1 MAKIR
6 MLSLFSGIGAPEK
19 AIKNLGFDLEVVNY
33 CEIDKFASTSYQA
46 VHNEDESLNLKDVS
60 EVEGHNLS
68 NIDLLF
74 HGSPC
79 QSFSMV
85 GKGEG
90 GNKGS
95 GTKSSLM
102 WETVRIVKECLPQI
116 VIWENV
122 KGVLSKNHKH
132 NFDSYIDEL
141 SALGY
146 NSTYKVIS
154 PQDIGEAQSR
164 QRVFVVSML
173 NGEFEFPNNFTESFK
188 PLKTYLEDEADE
200 KYILNDKLI
209 KTFVSGSPSFI
220 GRMRVQDPEGGA
232 GCLVAKGGKAAR
244 TNNYLLSNL
253 QHYNGFDLGYNQ
265 ITEMQDRGYKIRA
278 LTPLEYWRLQGFDDV
293 DFYNA
298 REALANKYKKGDITK
313 TDAQLYKQAGNS
325 INVKVLESFLESLL
339 NEYLTNDK
347 KGEI

>member
-146 NSTYKVIS
+146 NYTYKVIS

-188 PLKTYLEDEADE
+188 PLKTYLEDETDE

-209 KTFVSGSPSFI
+209 KTF
-220 GRMRVQDPEGGA
+220 
-232 GCLVAKGGKAAR
+232 
-244 TNNYLLSNL
+244 
-253 QHYNGFDLGYNQ
+253 
-265 ITEMQDRGYKIRA
+265 
-278 LTPLEYWRLQGFDDV
+278 
-293 DFYNA
+293 
-298 REALANKYKKGDITK
+298 
-313 TDAQLYKQAGNS
+313 
-325 INVKVLESFLESLL
+325 
-339 NEYLTNDK
+339 
-347 KGEI
+347 

>member
-1 MAKIR
+1 
-6 MLSLFSGIGAPEK
+6 
-19 AIKNLGFDLEVVNY
+19 Y
-33 CEIDKFASTSYQA
+33 C
-46 VHNEDESLNLKDVS
+46 
-60 EVEGHNLS
+60 
-68 NIDLLF
+68 
-74 HGSPC
+74 SPC

-188 PLKTYLEDEADE
+188 PLKTYLEDETDE

-209 KTFVSGSPSFI
+209 KTFVSGSPSVI
-220 GRMRVQDPEGGA
+220 GRMRGKDPEGGA
-232 GCLVAKGGKAAR
+232 GCLVAKGGKAASR
-244 TNNYLLSNL
+244 NNKILNSLE
-253 QHYNGFDLGYNQ
+253 QYN
-265 ITEMQDRGYKIRA
+265 R
-278 LTPLEYWRLQGFDDV
+278 
-293 DFYNA
+293 
-298 REALANKYKKGDITK
+298 
-313 TDAQLYKQAGNS
+313 
-325 INVKVLESFLESLL
+325 
-339 NEYLTNDK
+339 
-347 KGEI
+347 